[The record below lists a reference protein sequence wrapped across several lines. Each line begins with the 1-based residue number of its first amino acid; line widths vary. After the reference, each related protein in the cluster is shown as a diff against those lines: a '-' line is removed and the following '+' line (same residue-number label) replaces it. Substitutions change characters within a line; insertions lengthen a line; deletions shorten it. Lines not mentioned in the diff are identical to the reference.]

1 MSDYHFTDGN
11 LIVLYCIY
19 RGKLGDGILPDYVK
33 ERVKVCLETFSI
45 IIRSKPDKHKTMII
59 VVADRKSAQDV
70 KGELIKGGVDER
82 IIGIDTTSKSVSETF
97 NHIVYMIKSK
107 TNPPHIYFV
116 GSVWLRDIYD
126 SQVVSKLKGYKIQF
140 EGALDHRAVEEVEK
154 EKAMDI
160 PKKGIEYY
168 KRKAKDKAVDML
180 LDYIFPE

>member
-19 RGKLGDGILPDYVK
+19 RGKLGDGILPDYIK

-168 KRKAKDKAVDML
+168 KRKAKDKAV
-180 LDYIFPE
+180 